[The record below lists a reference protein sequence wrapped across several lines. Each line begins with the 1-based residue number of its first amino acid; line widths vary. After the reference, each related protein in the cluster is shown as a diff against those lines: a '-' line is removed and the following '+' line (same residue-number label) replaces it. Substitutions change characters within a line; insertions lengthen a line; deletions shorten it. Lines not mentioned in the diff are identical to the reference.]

1 MMLMMMMM
9 MMFMCFKDYQ
19 KAFDCVD
26 HEKLWTVLTQMGVPM
41 HLVILLKE
49 LYFNQVA
56 TVRTEFGEMDTI
68 EIGKG
73 VRQGCILS
81 PILFNIYEI
90 YAENIMREALNNW
103 GGGVKIGGHII
114 SNMRY
119 ADDTTLLSSTEADLT
134 ELLER
139 VKMASE
145 KAGLYLN
152 VAKIKLMATGEIGT
166 VKLNGEEVE
175 VIDKFQ
181 FLGVMI
187 TKDAPCEREI
197 KRRLTLGR
205 SAMGNMKNL

>member
-1 MMLMMMMM
+1 
-9 MMFMCFKDYQ
+9 
-19 KAFDCVD
+19 
-26 HEKLWTVLTQMGVPM
+26 M

-49 LYFNQVA
+49 LYFNQVV
-56 TVRTEFGEMDTI
+56 TVRTEFGKTDTI
-68 EIGKG
+68 AIGKG

-81 PILFNIYEI
+81 PILFNIY
-90 YAENIMREALNNW
+90 AESKMREALNNW
-103 GGGVKIGGHII
+103 DGGVKIGGHII
-114 SNMRY
+114 SNLRY

-152 VAKIKLMATGEIGT
+152 VAKTKLMATREIGT

-175 VIDKFQ
+175 VVDKFQ

-187 TKDAPCEREI
+187 TKDAACENEI
-197 KRRLTLGR
+197 KRRLALADLLWET
-205 SAMGNMKNL
+205 